1 MATLKKIYSFVGL
14 AVILHFLITGYLM
27 QQNYFSIQPHDVL
40 VRMMLRANHIY
51 ILFSGLVLLL
61 ASYSLPKGNKNKLY
75 FVAAIIMLL
84 ATAGINIAFYIDPIK
99 HLHSTEHLF
108 HRKLTGL
115 SIQGCLVGTGLHIVL
130 LIINDRYNIHTR
142 GK

>member
-1 MATLKKIYSFVGL
+1 
-14 AVILHFLITGYLM
+14 M
-27 QQNYFSIQPHDVL
+27 QQNYFSIQPHDLL

-75 FVAAIIMLL
+75 FVVAIILLL

-99 HLHSTEHLF
+99 HLDSTGHLIQ
-108 HRKLTGL
+108 RKLSGY
-115 SIQGCLVGTGLHIVL
+115 SIQGCLIGTGLHL
-130 LIINDRYNIHTR
+130 LLLQVSRRKAENDNN
-142 GK
+142 

>member
-1 MATLKKIYSFVGL
+1 MTTLKKIYSFGGL

-27 QQNYFSIQPHDVL
+27 QQNYFSIQPQDTL

-61 ASYSLPKGNKNKLY
+61 ASYSLPIGNKNKLY
-75 FVAAIIMLL
+75 FVAAIILLL

-99 HLHSTEHLF
+99 HLDSTTGHLIQ
-108 HRKLTGL
+108 RKLTGF
-115 SIQGCLVGTGLHIVL
+115 SVQGCLIGTGLHL
-130 LIINDRYNIHTR
+130 LLLQVSRRKAENDNN
-142 GK
+142 